1 MQLIYFNTRRAAFT
15 MSISYLRRRP
25 LTVDSKVGM
34 FWATGLALTDWASSF
49 GGKTREKRKAL
60 SLSQGRYWYQPEKKR
75 ARNWEREAVACVNKQ
90 KGFLYSMHDGFSCQV
105 AKKKPDREAS
115 WKRAKYLW
123 DILPARRAKLFSLVV
138 NKRSLKALQVGGGV
152 TITCLSRV
160 KKWKGENVYWV
171 ATTMYV
177 GDRERELACAHQ
189 M

>member
-15 MSISYLRRRP
+15 TAISYLRRRP

-90 KGFLYSMHDGFSCQV
+90 KGFLYSMHDGFSCKV
-105 AKKKPDREAS
+105 AKKKSQREKPHES
-115 WKRAKYLW
+115 EQNIYG
-123 DILPARRAKLFSLVV
+123 IYCPPAAPNCFPSSSIKEVWRLY
-138 NKRSLKALQVGGGV
+138 RSAEEWL
-152 TITCLSRV
+152 
-160 KKWKGENVYWV
+160 
-171 ATTMYV
+171 
-177 GDRERELACAHQ
+177 
-189 M
+189 